1 MALAGVV
8 AAAVAARSWLLRS
21 TPLVPGRNGGYYL
34 IQARALLEH
43 GKLGI
48 PDLPLNFIVQASFAK
63 LLHLVAGRSL
73 EASVL
78 AAVKLCDAVLPALA
92 AIPVFLLARRWCAQ
106 AGRGFWPAAA
116 AAAVAVLG
124 APALSMVGDFEKN
137 SLGLVWL
144 AGLIVALHA
153 WMTQRTRRRAA
164 AVLVFLGL
172 CGLTHIGVFG
182 AALALTALTW
192 MADLALLRGKEGL
205 RTLYHVGAV
214 AVLGALVVGAAAG
227 VVLWKFDPARIRR
240 LAGALSNPVT
250 FFQNGGHTDNRGPGF
265 RPPTPGAGMPDRFG
279 PPPGDGQPPLAK
291 NGRPEFAAA
300 GRRPPMGPGMMGPSS
315 GVSTGVF
322 ALVVAGALGLS
333 WYRRRE
339 LSAADRASVVG
350 CSVGLF
356 LLTGPWVS
364 GDIAGRFQLIAMIPA
379 AVSVAF
385 VMAYLP
391 GKWSAPVCAIAVLAL
406 VASTSAP
413 LLRRGGQPV
422 INVAAFE
429 ELSTLTKCIAHPE
442 RTLIVAPHGLEW
454 WAAWTL
460 HTHVAQPR
468 AVQASDWTTYDT
480 VLFIQENRRAHGAMG
495 GMPEMRGPPG
505 LGGPGGFNGPPGGG
519 PPMMGERI
527 PDGAETVHDGTY
539 FNLARVTQP
548 TDAIRESGGGP
559 PPGTEPAP

>member
-1 MALAGVV
+1 MAGVV
-8 AAAVAARSWLLRS
+8 AAAVAARSWLLWS

-48 PDLPLNFIVQASFAK
+48 PDLPLNFIVQAFFAK
-63 LLHLVAGRSL
+63 LLQLVTGRSL

-78 AAVKLCDAVLPALA
+78 SSVKLCDAVLPALA
-92 AIPVFLLARRWCAQ
+92 AVPVFLLARRWCAQ
-106 AGRGFWPAAA
+106 AGRGSWPAAA
-116 AAAVAVLG
+116 AAVVAALG

-137 SLGLVWL
+137 SLGLLWL
-144 AGLIVALHA
+144 AALIVALHL
-153 WMTQRTRRRAA
+153 WMTQRTRARAA
-164 AVLVFLGL
+164 AVLACLGL

-192 MADLALLRGKEGL
+192 TADLALLRGREGL
-205 RTLYHVGAV
+205 KTLYHVGAV
-214 AVLGALVVGAAAG
+214 ALCGALVVGTAAG
-227 VVLWKFDPARIRR
+227 IVLWKFDPARIRR
-240 LAGALSNPVT
+240 LAGALSNPVV

-265 RPPTPGAGMPDRFG
+265 QPPTPGAGMPDRFG
-279 PPPGDGQPPLAK
+279 PPPGDGQPPFAR
-291 NGRPEFAAA
+291 NGRPDFAAV
-300 GRRPPMGPGMMGPSS
+300 GHRPPMGPGMMGPYQ
-315 GVSTGVF
+315 GFAKGLF

-350 CSVGLF
+350 CSVGLL

-385 VMAYLP
+385 IMAYLP
-391 GKWSAPVCAIAVLAL
+391 GKWSAPVCATAVLAL
-406 VASTSAP
+406 VAATSTP

-422 INVAAFE
+422 ISVAAFE
-429 ELSTLTKCIAHPE
+429 ELGALKTSIAHPE
-442 RTLIVAPHGLEW
+442 RTLVVAPHGLEW
-454 WAAWTL
+454 WVAWTL

-468 AVQASDWTTYDT
+468 AVSASDWSTYDT
-480 VLFIQENRRAHGAMG
+480 VLFIKEKRHDHGALG
-495 GMPEMRGPPG
+495 GMAGPPG
-505 LGGPGGFNGPPGGG
+505 FGGPGGSLGGPPGG

-527 PDGAETVHDGTY
+527 PEGAETVHDGTY
-539 FNLARVTQP
+539 FKLARVTQP
-548 TDAIRESGGGP
+548 TDTIRESGGSP
-559 PPGTEPAP
+559 PPGTEPTRN